1 MAPSD
6 DRARFLARYASIFEY
21 SPWIAEEAFDRGSAQ
36 QCDTAEALH
45 QAMFRVIREAPA
57 ERQLALI
64 NVHPDLAGKLA
75 LADALT
81 DDSRIEQSSAGLDRL
96 SPDEL
101 ARFTD
106 LNNAYKARFGFVF
119 IMAVR
124 GKTKA
129 DILAAF
135 EERLTHDPDR
145 EFRTALDEIAKISR
159 MRLDA
164 LFASSN
170 GSSS

>member
-1 MAPSD
+1 MASTA
-6 DRARFLARYASIFEY
+6 DRARFLARYASVFEY
-21 SPWIAEEAFDRGSAQ
+21 SPWIAEEAFDRGLTRH
-36 QCDTAEALH
+36 CDTAEALH
-45 QAMFRVIREAPA
+45 QAMFRVIREAPV

-64 NVHPDLAGKLA
+64 SVHPDLAGKLA

-81 DDSRIEQSSAGLDRL
+81 EESRVEQSSAGLDRL
-96 SPDEL
+96 GPDEL

-124 GKTKA
+124 GATKA

-135 EERLTHDPDR
+135 EQRLQHDYHR
-145 EFRTALDEIAKISR
+145 EFQTALDEIAKISR

-170 GSSS
+170 G

>member
-1 MAPSD
+1 MASSD
-6 DRARFLARYASIFEY
+6 DRARFLARFSSIFEY
-21 SPWIAEEAFDRGSAQ
+21 SPWIAEEAFDRGLTQ
-36 QCDTAEALH
+36 HCDTADALH
-45 QAMFRVIREAPA
+45 QAMFRVIREASA

-81 DDSRIEQSSAGLDRL
+81 DESRAEQSSAWLDRL
-96 SPDEL
+96 TPDEL

-124 GKTKA
+124 GATKA
-129 DILAAF
+129 DILAGF
-135 EERLTHDPDR
+135 EQRLRHDYDR
-145 EFRTALDEIAKISR
+145 EFRTALDEIAKVSR

-170 GSSS
+170 G